1 MKKNKLFITIVSL
14 MFVVILSSCGT
25 SSKNGSNNNDLLQP
39 GTLWKQSNLNDW
51 EKIKVIDESTWE
63 YSNDRNPDPVQVDVK
78 RTKDYKEFET
88 YEITNSAGVRKFLN
102 KTKKF
107 IVVPFKE
114 KDKSKQFVL
123 LHVNKDG
130 KNKNTHDDIV
140 ELAETSIKYVL
151 QKTSE

>member
-63 YSNDRNPDPVQVDVK
+63 YSNDRNPDPVQIGVK
-78 RTKDYKEFET
+78 RTKDHKEFET
-88 YEITNSAGVRKFLN
+88 YTITNSGGVREFLN
-102 KTKKF
+102 KTKKY
-107 IVVPFKE
+107 IIVPFKE
-114 KDKSKQFVL
+114 KDKPNQFVIMS
-123 LHVNKDG
+123 VSEDG
-130 KNKNTHDDIV
+130 KNTHEYIA
-140 ELAETSIKYVL
+140 ELADTSIKYVL
-151 QKTSE
+151 QDQ